1 MRGAVFLLLLAASC
15 ASAAAPQSRA
25 SAPEPPE
32 EPAVLA
38 AEPSAVPEALALWTP
53 SHAPG
58 NPPKAEGHLGHRVCI
73 GPIVV
78 KDPPHEA
85 ACCYPAKE
93 LLIRPIR
100 AAYPALRACY
110 EARRNK
116 AAEGRVTFSFRIELD
131 GSVRRVCATEDST
144 MDDEPAVQ
152 CLIERVREVRWPA
165 MSTAERDLCG
175 LVSLNYPVVFEP

>member
-15 ASAAAPQSRA
+15 GSAAAPSRA
-25 SAPEPPE
+25 SAPDPSDEPE
-32 EPAVLA
+32 VVA
-38 AEPSAVPEALALWTP
+38 AEPSPVPEALALWTP

-58 NPPKAEGHLGHRVCI
+58 PAPKVEGHLGHRLCI

-78 KDPPHEA
+78 KDPPHKA
-85 ACCYPAKE
+85 TCCYPAKE

-116 AAEGRVTFSFRIELD
+116 AAEGRVIFSFRIELD
-131 GSVRRVCATEDST
+131 GSVKRVCASEDST
-144 MDDEPAVQ
+144 MDDEPAIK
-152 CLIERVREVRWPA
+152 CLIEAVREVRWPA

-175 LVSLNYPVVFEP
+175 LFSLNYPVVFEP

>member
-1 MRGAVFLLLLAASC
+1 MRAGMFLVPLVAAC
-15 ASAAAPQSRA
+15 GTAATQTSLP
-25 SAPEPPE
+25 SAPDPSED
-32 EPAVLA
+32 PAVLT

-58 NPPKAEGHLGHRVCI
+58 PAPKVEGHLGHRVCI

-78 KDPPHEA
+78 KDPPHKA

-100 AAYPALRACY
+100 AAYPALRTCY

-116 AAEGRVTFSFRIELD
+116 AAEGRVIFSFRIEQD
-131 GSVRRVCATEDST
+131 GSVKRVCATESST
-144 MDDEPAVQ
+144 MDDEPAIK
-152 CLIERVREVRWPA
+152 CLIEAIREIRWPG

-175 LVSLNYPVVFEP
+175 LISLDYPVVFEP